1 MTTPLEKTIRRA
13 LSIKGRDYVI
23 SLSPESIKLTLKGH
37 RRGVELRWADLVN
50 GQAALATALQAS
62 VGKFMEDKPPPPA
75 KGKRRRKSQ

>member
-62 VGKFMEDKPPPPA
+62 VGKFTGDKSPPPA
-75 KGKRRRKSQ
+75 KDKRRRKNQ

>member
-13 LSIKGRDYVI
+13 LNIKGRDYVI

-62 VGKFMEDKPPPPA
+62 VGKFMEDKPSPPA
-75 KGKRRRKSQ
+75 RGKRRRKNQ